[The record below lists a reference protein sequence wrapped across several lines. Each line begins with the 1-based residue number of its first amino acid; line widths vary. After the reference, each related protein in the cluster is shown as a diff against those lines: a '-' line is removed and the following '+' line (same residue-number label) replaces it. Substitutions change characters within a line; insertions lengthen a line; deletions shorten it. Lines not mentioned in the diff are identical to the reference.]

1 MSYYVD
7 FFKNKRTSDDLKDI
21 RIAFI
26 AAAQGI
32 AHGGNIEELK
42 ALCKEYEKTKEVYGH
57 GSKRELAKVSGQ

>member
-7 FFKNKRTSDDLKDI
+7 FFKNKRMSDDLKDI

-32 AHGGNIEELK
+32 AYSGNTEELK
-42 ALCKEYEKTKEVYGH
+42 ELCKAYEQEVYGH